1 MYFHKISHPYNFT
14 PFVHLDNSYCFT
26 SAPLGQDTFRIQ
38 VRHPSWQDLSE
49 QIINSPALS
58 QDHPNRFELVVDA
71 NLGTM
76 VVVDTHTGAEVL
88 RSHQQVPFGVCGSQW
103 LFSFELEDDT
113 RFYGMGEKNL
123 GFEKSGIRTK
133 FWNTDVWA
141 DFATDQINN
150 GITDPMYVSLPV
162 LLMKRQDTWVGMMV
176 PSPAA
181 VFMDTG
187 ARQVIEGVKDDSQKK
202 AFFYLGAPEG
212 WADLVLTVGNSA
224 REVVTRLTAICGL
237 PDKPP
242 LWALGYHQS
251 RWGYGSLIDA
261 QVLDTQM
268 MQHHIPCD
276 AIWFDIDYMD
286 GYRIFTVKQGVFERK
301 EEVLVQLRAHGRK
314 LVPILDPGIKVDEQY
329 QICQEGL
336 SRDLFCHNSQGNP
349 YVGFVWP
356 GASHF
361 PDFSLPEARA
371 WWADHTEKL
380 AGQGFDAFW
389 VDMNDPSTGSSEVQ
403 EMYFGRGTISHDTL
417 HNQYALGMAEATW
430 QGLRQAYPDRRPF
443 ILSRSGSLGSS
454 RYGAIWT
461 GDNISNYH
469 HLRKNVEMVLS
480 LSLSGMAF
488 SGNDVGGFGGDTY
501 DELMVDWYQ
510 ACLLFPFFRNH
521 SADGTRCQEPW
532 RFSEATLK
540 ALRTAIQIRY
550 TFLPYLYNLFINLNR
565 TGEPIV
571 RPMVYVSNESRFER
585 LDTQFMIGE
594 ALLQAPKLV
603 EGLRQREVVLPA
615 GQWLCLADGKV
626 HQGNQTIQ
634 IDLDEVAVP
643 LFLKEGQL
651 VPLASWAGELTST
664 KDIQLQCLKL
674 LLFPGNSIEG
684 KLDYVY
690 DAGEGYGAE
699 HTVHMAYA
707 IENGLLGVRL
717 SNDAQGQEPFY
728 FSLEIMGDFTQVLVN
743 GVTHKLSEATLSIPG
758 MQAKVMTSET
768 IQLS

>member
-14 PFVHLDNSYCFT
+14 PFRQLDNSYRIT
-26 SAPLGQDTFRIQ
+26 TAHLGQDTFRIQ
-38 VRHPSWQDLSE
+38 VQHPSWQDLSG
-49 QIINSPALS
+49 QIINSPELS
-58 QDHPNRFELVVDA
+58 QDHPNRFQLIVDSS
-71 NLGTM
+71 LGTM
-76 VVVDTHTGAEVL
+76 VVMDTHTGAEVL
-88 RSHQQVPFGVCGSQW
+88 RSHQQVPFGVCGSKW

-113 RFYGMGEKNL
+113 RFYGMGEKNV

-150 GITDPMYVSLPV
+150 GSTDPMYVSLPV

-212 WADLVLTVGNSA
+212 WADMVLTVGNSA
-224 REVVTRLTAICGL
+224 KEVVTRLTTLCGL
-237 PDKPP
+237 PAKPP

-261 QVLDTQM
+261 QVLDAQM
-268 MQHHIPCD
+268 MRHKIPCD

-286 GYRIFTVKQGVFERK
+286 GYRIFTVKQGVFEHK
-301 EEVLVQLRAHGRK
+301 DEVLEQLHAHGRK
-314 LVPILDPGIKVDEQY
+314 LVPILDPGIKVDEHY
-329 QICQEGL
+329 SVCQEGL
-336 SRDLFCHNSQGNP
+336 SWDLFCHNSQGNP

-380 AGQGFDAFW
+380 ANQGFDAFW

-403 EMYFGRGTISHDTL
+403 EMYFGRGTIHHDTL

-430 QGLRQAYPDRRPF
+430 QGLRQAFPEKRPF
-443 ILSRSGSLGSS
+443 VLSRSGSLGSS

-501 DELMVDWYQ
+501 DELIVDWYR

-532 RFSEATLK
+532 RFSETSLE
-540 ALRTAIQIRY
+540 ALRTTIQIRY
-550 TFLPYLYNLFINLNR
+550 AFLPYLYNLFINLNR

-571 RPMVYVSNESRFER
+571 RPMVYASNESRFER
-585 LDTQFMIGE
+585 LDTQFMIGD

-603 EGLRQREVVLPA
+603 EGLRQRDVVLPS
-615 GQWLCLADGKV
+615 GQWLCLTDGKV
-626 HQGNQTIQ
+626 HRGNQTIQ

-651 VPLASWAGELTST
+651 VPLAQWEGDLIST
-664 KDIQLQCLKL
+664 KDIQLQSPTI
-674 LLFPGNSIEG
+674 LLFPGNASQGSLE
-684 KLDYVY
+684 YAY
-690 DAGEGYGAE
+690 DAGEGYEPESTIHLHYTIDKG
-699 HTVHMAYA
+699 
-707 IENGLLGVRL
+707 ILGVWLSSEARCSCRL
-717 SNDAQGQEPFY
+717 AVFGEYSQ
-728 FSLEIMGDFTQVLVN
+728 IHVN
-743 GVTHKLSEATLSIPG
+743 GVLFKLSEAKLPIPG
-758 MQAKVMTSET
+758 MQAKVMMSET